1 VTAKLKDLSLVAH
14 YGRTAVANNGNLSYN
29 DINAGLVYT
38 LPQAWEIGAR
48 YYTNTSK
55 TSTFQNANTVNGQQ
69 LYKDA
74 WVATLTKTFE

>member
-1 VTAKLKDLSLVAH
+1 LTATLKDLSLVAH

-29 DINAGLVYT
+29 DINVGAVYA

-48 YYTNTSK
+48 YYTNTSL
-55 TSTFQNANTVNGQQ
+55 TSQSKGANTVNGQQ